1 MSFSSKNKLRLSTFL
16 NVILLLIS
24 VLISMYYWFNS
35 ELVSMKNLP
44 IGLIFLIIIFVLLD
58 WIKIRFIS
66 NKMHWW
72 GYISYLGFTCL
83 LYPILLGNSSSD
95 LDTLNSIT
103 DVGVLFFFISIGIDL
118 VVMNQKKET
127 NI

>member
-44 IGLIFLIIIFVLLD
+44 IGLLFLIIIYVLLD

-66 NKMHWW
+66 SKMRWW
-72 GYISYLGFTCL
+72 SYISYLGFTCL
-83 LYPILLGNSSSD
+83 IYPILLGNSSSD

-103 DVGVLFFFISIGIDL
+103 DVGVLFFFISIGIDI
-118 VVMNQKKET
+118 VVMNKKRET
-127 NI
+127 NV